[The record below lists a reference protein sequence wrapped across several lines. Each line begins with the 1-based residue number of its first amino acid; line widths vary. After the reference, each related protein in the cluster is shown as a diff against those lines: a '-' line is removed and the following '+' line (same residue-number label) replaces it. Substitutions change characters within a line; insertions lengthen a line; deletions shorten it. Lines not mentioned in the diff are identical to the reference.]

1 MQTGRVFNGLP
12 NSKACLLQIGDL
24 LFHYLLLAA
33 TKTPDSLLIF
43 SLILLPFL
51 YVSLVFLY
59 AFPYLFIGPI
69 GSSKRFEGLYSP
81 PLYGGACECT
91 VGFPIAY
98 SSLLYIVVSY
108 NPFGK
113 LLSPSPP
120 SPALG
125 LSTKDLRGA
134 SAQLPVSHWKPS
146 FGISLGYDHVYQAWG
161 S

>member
-1 MQTGRVFNGLP
+1 
-12 NSKACLLQIGDL
+12 

-69 GSSKRFEGLYSP
+69 GGSKRFEGLYSP

-91 VGFPIAY
+91 VGFPIAC
-98 SSLLYIVVSY
+98 SSLLYLVVSY

-125 LSTKDLRGA
+125 LSTKDLGVLVHSCQCPIGSHHLAFHWGTITCTKRGVAEYCAA
-134 SAQLPVSHWKPS
+134 SGWSNKETGES
-146 FGISLGYDHVYQAWG
+146 M
-161 S
+161 